1 MTEIAFRWSGIV
13 LMVGAALL
21 GIAIVIVPLK
31 PVTGQPLSP
40 GVSVLML
47 LSSIL
52 LLLSLPDMYARQ
64 ADAAG
69 WLGLAGFALLQS
81 GIILLVVI
89 AATPILYPSL
99 KTASGENLV
108 VFILGIAL
116 TLGLLLTGV
125 ATTRADVFPRWAG
138 ILLLAATAGFF
149 FDFFIADF
157 LPPMFGQVGAAGF
170 GALLAL
176 ALAWIGAALAMGYVG
191 PVVSG
196 VVLLP

>member
-1 MTEIAFRWSGIV
+1 MRWPVAGARRLHYGFVVMLLCMLVATGALGLGRFAYTMILPGMRVGLSLSYTQMGLLASGNFAGYLV
-13 LMVGAALL
+13 AALIGGL
-21 GIAIVIVPLK
+21 LAARYGPRLVI
-31 PVTGQPLSP
+31 
-40 GVSVLML
+40 GVC
-47 LSSIL
+47 
-52 LLLSLPDMYARQ
+52 
-64 ADAAG
+64 
-69 WLGLAGFALLQS
+69 
-81 GIILLVVI
+81 
-89 AATPILYPSL
+89 
-99 KTASGENLV
+99 
-108 VFILGIAL
+108 
-116 TLGLLLTGV
+116 LLLTGV